1 MREVKFMESKV
12 VQLKEENGED
22 VLEFNINSDLTKQID
37 LNNKDQTGL
46 RELFYDVI
54 NQAFEEE
61 FQFILN
67 VNPNYK
73 KTLYI
78 EISEEYIKQL
88 NSELKKIIQDIPEEL
103 KKNQ

>member
-1 MREVKFMESKV
+1 MESKV
-12 VQLKEENGED
+12 VQLKEENGKD
-22 VLEFNINSDLTKQID
+22 VLEFNINQNLTKQID

-73 KTLYI
+73 KLYI
-78 EISEEYIKQL
+78 QKFLKNIL
-88 NSELKKIIQDIPEEL
+88 NNLILS
-103 KKNQ
+103 

>member
-1 MREVKFMESKV
+1 MESKV
-12 VQLKEENGED
+12 VQLKEENGKD
-22 VLEFNINSDLTKQID
+22 VLEFNINQNLTKQID

-73 KTLYI
+73 KLYI
-78 EISEEYIKQL
+78 QKF
-88 NSELKKIIQDIPEEL
+88 LKNILSNLIL
-103 KKNQ
+103 S